1 MRVASR
7 EGTTIK
13 QVAALPYR
21 AGPRGHAEIL
31 LITSRGTGR
40 WVLPKGNRI
49 RGLRPHQA
57 AAREAFEEAGVTGVA
72 AAAPIGSYR
81 YAKERRDGSQRPAL
95 VAVYP
100 LAVHNIAAAFPE
112 QHERESRWFT
122 LDAAAR
128 AVIEPELKMIIARF
142 RNPGLPVPPVA
153 GRTLRV
159 VRWLRELRP
168 RAAQLFGAT

>member
-1 MRVASR
+1 M
-7 EGTTIK
+7 
-13 QVAALPYR
+13 
-21 AGPRGHAEIL
+21 
-31 LITSRGTGR
+31 
-40 WVLPKGNRI
+40 LPKGNPI

-72 AAAPIGSYR
+72 AAAPVGSYR

-100 LAVHNIAAAFPE
+100 LAVHAVASVFPE
-112 QHERESRWFT
+112 QHERDSRWFT
-122 LDAAAR
+122 QEAAAR
-128 AVIEPELKMIIARF
+128 AVIEPELQAIIAAF

-153 GRTLRV
+153 SRAARA

-168 RAAQLFGAT
+168 RAALLFGA